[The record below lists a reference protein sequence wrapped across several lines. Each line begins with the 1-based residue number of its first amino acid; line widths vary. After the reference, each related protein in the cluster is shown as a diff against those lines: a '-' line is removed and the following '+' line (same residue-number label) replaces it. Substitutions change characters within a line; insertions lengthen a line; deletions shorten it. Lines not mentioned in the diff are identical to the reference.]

1 MMGAGDEEKIKKARQ
16 IIIYVMLGIALMWL
30 AVPIVKWTVKMVTAY
45 DFIPRAVAA
54 YTESES
60 DTFAEY
66 RNKIKEATSSMES
79 ELLIN
84 KKVNTSTV
92 QNVKNLIQQ

>member
-1 MMGAGDEEKIKKARQ
+1 
-16 IIIYVMLGIALMWL
+16 MLGIALMWL
-30 AVPIVKWTVKMVTAY
+30 AVPIVKWTVKMVSY